1 MSEEKEKIA
10 VALYGFLRHFEEA
23 RKFSNSFFDNDK
35 YDIEIFLF
43 CPKHRNDPQA
53 ISANTKDIVTQE
65 MLRTTYGSSLKKAS
79 LWDYNISEFVE
90 RAEEKDLP
98 LFNKRLIPCER
109 YFSLFYHMQNAMQMV
124 LSEINS
130 GTKYKHI
137 FISRPDISLRNFIG
151 FDSEILTSNDHVITL
166 PKRPVVYHNTRFDDR
181 FFAVNPSEFHKI
193 VNVYDNLDEY
203 VKNQKLLFIPEDI
216 MCHHIRSNGVKTSSQ
231 MLVSLHNL
239 LFHNHR
245 SKHRYE
251 HVTGR
256 KMSTLR
262 QTNQQQAELIRKA
275 FEDYDESEMNLD
287 EQQSIMKRLLME
299 LQLSTK
305 F

>member
-53 ISANTKDIVTQE
+53 VSANTKDIVTQE
-65 MLRTTYGSSLKKAS
+65 MLISTYGSSLKKAE
-79 LWDYNISEFVE
+79 LWDYSMSKFVE

-124 LSEINS
+124 LNEINS
-130 GTKYKHI
+130 GTKYRHI
-137 FISRPDISLRNFIG
+137 FISRPDISLRNFVG
-151 FDSEILTSNDHVITL
+151 FDSEILASNDHVITL

-181 FFAVNPSEFHKI
+181 FFAVNPNEFHKI
-193 VNVYDNLDEY
+193 VNVYDSLDEY
-203 VKNQKLLFIPEDI
+203 IKNQKLLFIPEDI
-216 MCHHIRSNGVKTSSQ
+216 MCHHIRSNGVKTSNQ

-251 HVTGR
+251 HITGR

-275 FEDYDESEMNLD
+275 FEDYDQNEMSLD